1 MSSTI
6 QIREKTVNGRDVI
19 AFTKEYADETHEVFA
34 PNEQGTQILFNLL
47 ATINDRK
54 EQQKDEFVLV
64 RKSELGV
71 IYDR

>member
-6 QIREKTVNGRDVI
+6 KITEKTVNGRDVV

-34 PNEQGTQILFNLL
+34 PKEQMTQILFNLL
-47 ATINDRK
+47 ATVND
-54 EQQKDEFVLV
+54 QKDTQKNEFVLV

-71 IYDR
+71 IYD

>member
-6 QIREKTVNGRDVI
+6 QISEKTVNGRDVI
-19 AFTKEYADETHEVFA
+19 AFTKEYADEEHEVFA
-34 PNEQGTQILFNLL
+34 PKEQAIQIMFNLM
-47 ATINDRK
+47 ATINDDK

-71 IYDR
+71 VYDR